1 MALIDNTEY
10 SRLRAGLLD
19 SKLAKDNN
27 ALYQVILN
35 LVGVAEKFARF
46 TQQIADEKMITPIP
60 TKVIIFNAD
69 GTPFSTTNIVQGEQT
84 LIQIFSD
91 NIVPLLTD
99 IRTELRIMNDLIPMV
114 ANGGIISDVDKEFRN
129 DSYYAT
135 R

>member
-1 MALIDNTEY
+1 MALVDHTQYE
-10 SRLRAGLLD
+10 RLRASLLD

-46 TQQIADEKMITPIP
+46 TQQIAEENVALPSP

-69 GTPFSTTNIVQGEQT
+69 GTPFSITSVVQGERT

-91 NIVPLLTD
+91 DIVPLLND
-99 IRTELRIMNDLIPMV
+99 IRTELRIMNELVNTGSSDL
-114 ANGGIISDVDKEFRN
+114 DKEFRN
-129 DSYYAT
+129 DSYYSV

>member
-1 MALIDNTEY
+1 MALVDNTEY
-10 SRLRAGLLD
+10 GRLKSALLD

-35 LVGVAEKFARF
+35 LVGVAEKFAQF
-46 TQQIADEKMITPIP
+46 TQQIADEKMILPTP

-69 GTPFSTTNIVQGEQT
+69 GTPFSTTNLVQEGQT
-84 LIQIFSD
+84 LIQVFSD
-91 NIVPLLTD
+91 QIIPLLSD

-114 ANGGIISDVDKEFRN
+114 ANGGIISDIDKEFRD
-129 DSYYAT
+129 DSYYAV